1 MFLVEDMNASM
12 IDHCGNERDTL
23 LEHFVSEN
31 SLNHRQY
38 GIFTYIH
45 SDTSCSS
52 EIDYIFCSNNG
63 VELLSDVNVLSD
75 DINVSDHLPV
85 VVKLNVETSFRIEE
99 QKLIEVKPK
108 WNKCNRQRCKGSID
122 KKSWSISG

>member
-12 IDHCGNERDTL
+12 IDRCGNERDKL

-31 SLNHRQY
+31 SLNQRQP

-63 VELLSDVNVLSD
+63 VELLSDVNVLSH
-75 DINVSDHLPV
+75 DIYVSDNLPV
-85 VVKLNVETSFRIEE
+85 VAKLNVETSFRIEE

-108 WNKCNRQRCKGSID
+108 WN
-122 KKSWSISG
+122 